1 MLRVAAYVAGGIA
14 VLLTIDFV
22 AANSGLLGTPA
33 SQAQGTSSSTF
44 IFDRS
49 LKGDRLTVLRP
60 AQGARETVASGDHSV
75 LFRTDPANVTVIVK
89 GPAKAVTRPSEPTQ
103 QLGRSIREPG
113 RGDPTPVGAPEAA
126 PQRKLLDGCDPSF
139 SPVAAPSLS
148 HITGRCIAQTEGATK
163 FAALRQ

>member
-1 MLRVAAYVAGGIA
+1 MFRGAAYLAGGIA
-14 VLLTIDFV
+14 VLLAIDFV
-22 AANSGLLGTPA
+22 AANSGFLGTHA
-33 SQAQGTSSSTF
+33 AQAEGTTSGTF
-44 IFDRS
+44 TFDRS

-60 AQGARETVASGDHSV
+60 AQSARETVASGDHGI

-113 RGDPTPVGAPEAA
+113 RVDPTPVGAPEAT
-126 PQRKLLDGCDPSF
+126 PQRKILDGCDPSF

-148 HITGRCIAQTEGATK
+148 HITGRCIARTEGATK
-163 FAALRQ
+163 FAALRP

>member
-22 AANSGLLGTPA
+22 AANSGLLGTPGA
-33 SQAQGTSSSTF
+33 QAQSPTSSTF
-44 IFDRS
+44 TFDRS

-60 AQGARETVASGDHSV
+60 AQDARETVASGDHSL
-75 LFRTDPANVTVIVK
+75 LFRTNPANVTVIVK

-103 QLGRSIREPG
+103 QLGRSIREP
-113 RGDPTPVGAPEAA
+113 VGAPEAA
-126 PQRKLLDGCDPSF
+126 PQRKLLDGGDPSF